1 MQHSLIY
8 LHLINLQSIYISI
21 VLDKYIFIQN
31 DTNEEKAEVGDNDK
45 KVMKK
50 KMFQCEICQSLLS
63 RKSHLER
70 HILRK
75 HTQEKKL
82 KCDFCGKGFVELH
95 DLKSHEKV
103 HIGQE
108 GYLAFKELNI
118 VYT

>member
-1 MQHSLIY
+1 M
-8 LHLINLQSIYISI
+8 N
-21 VLDKYIFIQN
+21 
-31 DTNEEKAEVGDNDK
+31 
-45 KVMKK
+45 KK
-50 KMFQCEICQSLLS
+50 KFQCEICQSLLS

-70 HILRK
+70 HILMK

-108 GYLAFKELNI
+108 GYLEYLAFKELNI